1 MQKFFP
7 TVHQE
12 QSGGLQQSVGLFVE
26 LLAGFL
32 LTAVV
37 ALVLIKLTAQYGL
50 IPTDALD
57 YSDIFL
63 AP

>member
-7 TVHQE
+7 TAQE
-12 QSGGLQQSVGLFVE
+12 QSGGQQSAGLLVE

-32 LTAVV
+32 FTAVV

-50 IPTDALD
+50 LPTDALD
-57 YSDIFL
+57 YSDIWL